1 LDAVKMEP
9 NKFCM
14 SAENVDCLDRVVN
27 QFDGVFEIGLF
38 QRFVREDLMLNESMQ
53 KLRSNKRFLEENF
66 FCLREGLLDIL
77 SLLDSSKELP
87 SERRRIVGYLA
98 LFILQSWL
106 TVDPPEKK
114 GARVIVEVLR
124 RLPVVHVD
132 NNIKFVL
139 LDLLLAQLPPS
150 LTSWS
155 PLKEVVKESAAIK
168 NHYMLKMDEV
178 LASCCKGKT
187 EDRCKSASTRADYGK

>member
-1 LDAVKMEP
+1 
-9 NKFCM
+9 
-14 SAENVDCLDRVVN
+14 
-27 QFDGVFEIGLF
+27 
-38 QRFVREDLMLNESMQ
+38 
-53 KLRSNKRFLEENF
+53 
-66 FCLREGLLDIL
+66 
-77 SLLDSSKELP
+77 
-87 SERRRIVGYLA
+87 
-98 LFILQSWL
+98 
-106 TVDPPEKK
+106 VDPPEKK

-155 PLKEVVKESAAIK
+155 PLKEVMKESAAIK

-178 LASCCKGKT
+178 LARYAFLLFFLLSIYIYRKSSMT
-187 EDRCKSASTRADYGK
+187 RDFVTMSDDDRK